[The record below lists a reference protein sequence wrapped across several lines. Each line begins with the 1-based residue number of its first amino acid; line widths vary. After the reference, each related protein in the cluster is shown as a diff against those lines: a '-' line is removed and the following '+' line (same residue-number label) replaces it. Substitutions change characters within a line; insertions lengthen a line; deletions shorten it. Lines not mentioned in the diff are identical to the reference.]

1 MQAEPVEQSKLR
13 LGLSALPFFISHL
26 VCFAAI
32 WTGVTKEALILCVVL
47 LFVRTFGVTGGYH
60 RYFSHR
66 TFKTS
71 RVFQFI
77 LAFLAQTSAQKGVL
91 WWAAHHRVHHK
102 HSDLPGDVHSPVQRG
117 FWYAHVGW
125 ILDDTAET
133 RWDRIRDFAKYPE
146 LRFLNKYYLI
156 PPIMLGAACY
166 WIAGWSGLVVGFFWS
181 TTLLWHNTFI
191 INSLTHIWGKRRFE
205 TSDASRNNLLTALL
219 TLGEGW
225 HNNHHHYQSSARNG
239 FYWWE
244 IDITYYIIRLLGFL
258 GIVWDIRP
266 VPDHVLEAGRKAD
279 RERKEKRLTLSS
291 PNA

>member
-1 MQAEPVEQSKLR
+1 MRANTEEQTKLR
-13 LGLSALPFFISHL
+13 LGASALPFFISHL

-32 WTGVTKEALILCVVL
+32 WTGVTKEALILCAVL
-47 LFVRTFGVTGGYH
+47 FFVRTFGVTGGYH

-66 TFKTS
+66 TYKTS

-77 LAFLAQTSAQKGVL
+77 LAFLAQTSAQKGAL

-102 HSDLPGDVHSPVQRG
+102 HSDQPGDVHSPIQRG

-125 ILDDTAET
+125 ILDDTSET
-133 RWDRIRDFAKYPE
+133 RWDRIGDFAKYPE

-156 PPIMLGAACY
+156 PPIMLGVACY
-166 WIAGWSGLVVGFFWS
+166 LIAGWSGLVVGFFWS
-181 TTLLWHNTFI
+181 TTLLWHNTFL

-205 TSDASRNNLLTALL
+205 TTDASRNNLLTALF

-266 VPDHVLEAGRKAD
+266 VPEHVLEAGREAD
-279 RERKEKRLTLSS
+279 RIKKEERLTLSS
-291 PNA
+291 RNV